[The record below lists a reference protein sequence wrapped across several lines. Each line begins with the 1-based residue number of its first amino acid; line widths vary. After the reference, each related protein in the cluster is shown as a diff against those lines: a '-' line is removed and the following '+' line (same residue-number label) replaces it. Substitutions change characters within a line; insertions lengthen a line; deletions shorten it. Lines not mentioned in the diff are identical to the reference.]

1 MQSGIKICPL
11 GASILLSLAWEFGLC
26 SPPYVKYMSRFCLSY
41 KKVFLNSKTNFSSFL
56 WKTTYMSKVL
66 LSYSNKFWSKENNW
80 LLKIKYILKLYKKVS
95 DDGQTEIVCVS
106 TLSCCTLQ
114 LLFLL
119 LCFSSLLM

>member
-1 MQSGIKICPL
+1 
-11 GASILLSLAWEFGLC
+11 
-26 SPPYVKYMSRFCLSY
+26 MSRFCLSY

-56 WKTTYMSKVL
+56 WKTTYMSKDL

-106 TLSCCTLQ
+106 TVLYFAIVVLTA
-114 LLFLL
+114 LFLL
-119 LCFSSLLM
+119 ITDVALLLSPDLVSYELTLSGLANNR